1 MDNKRKAI
9 LFFIAAG
16 ILAGSVAP
24 IAANQSIRHILIVL
38 PLVLMGVLLLFGG
51 YYAGQARDKK

>member
-24 IAANQSIRHILIVL
+24 IAANQSIRHIFIVL

-51 YYAGQARDKK
+51 YYAG